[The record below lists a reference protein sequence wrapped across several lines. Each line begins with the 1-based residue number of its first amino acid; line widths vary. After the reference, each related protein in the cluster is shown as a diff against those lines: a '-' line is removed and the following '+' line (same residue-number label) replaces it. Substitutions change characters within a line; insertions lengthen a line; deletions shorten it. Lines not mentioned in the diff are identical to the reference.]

1 MVGESLTTK
10 LAREPL
16 AAIKQ
21 YIPLRDRVRQQ
32 LQMRQQQQD
41 DFVVGSEQLLKPI
54 TSATRDVKKNLPN
67 KQYTK
72 ISPRK
77 RK

>member
-10 LAREPL
+10 LARERL

-21 YIPLRDRVRQQ
+21 FIPLRDRVRQQ

-41 DFVVGSEQLLKPI
+41 DFVVGSEQFLKPI
-54 TSATRDVKKNLPN
+54 TSATRDVKIT
-67 KQYTK
+67 Y
-72 ISPRK
+72 
-77 RK
+77 